1 MSLSLSLSLTVSLK
15 VSLTKFANVNDP
27 LEIPQLVWLCA
38 IRSHDIRLRHIPTCF
53 NIQSYEFV
61 TDEDG
66 DEVMVTSDSC
76 PLPELKSGSLKN
88 PAEDEEELR
97 KEDFTLRTLEAR
109 YRRN

>member
-1 MSLSLSLSLTVSLK
+1 M
-15 VSLTKFANVNDP
+15 
-27 LEIPQLVWLCA
+27 
-38 IRSHDIRLRHIPTCF
+38 
-53 NIQSYEFV
+53 

-76 PLPELKSGSLKN
+76 PLPELKSGSLKS

-109 YRRN
+109 CRRN